1 MLGFLSGRAPEQN
14 YSDEPIATKLQAL
27 TGPGR
32 ILKVF
37 FFLLA
42 CVFACI
48 AVIIGIM
55 AIAEIVSNGAGAG
68 SWEELVIAPA
78 LTTLTFFAFAIVFY
92 IAALIYLAA
101 FCKERRPYSKVR
113 IGRIRHFSRLN
124 GKLHKL

>member
-68 SWEELVIAPA
+68 NWEELVIAPA

-92 IAALIYLAA
+92 IAALIFRDVSNGESPFTMKQA
-101 FCKERRPYSKVR
+101 RRIKV
-113 IGRIRHFSRLN
+113 IA
-124 GKLHKL
+124 